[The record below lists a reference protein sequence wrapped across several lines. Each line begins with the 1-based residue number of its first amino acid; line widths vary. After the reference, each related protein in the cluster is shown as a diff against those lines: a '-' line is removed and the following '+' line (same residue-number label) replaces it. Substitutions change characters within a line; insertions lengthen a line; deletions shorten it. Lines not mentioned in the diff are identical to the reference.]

1 VHAATRHNSTG
12 YPPET
17 RTFEVERIVVPHL
30 PLPSRIDL
38 TKVDIRAIVPN
49 ALRNLPLPEVD
60 ADRVVAVAKD
70 AGYTAVGAA
79 VLAFQRAQ
87 VRRREFESWVARHVP
102 QASDAVVRA
111 GDAAEQVVAT
121 VAKAIRKEPPQN

>member
-1 VHAATRHNSTG
+1 
-12 YPPET
+12 
-17 RTFEVERIVVPHL
+17 VPNL

-38 TKVDIRAIVPN
+38 TKVDVRAIVPG
-49 ALRNLPLPEVD
+49 ALRNVRLPEVD
-60 ADRVVAVAKD
+60 AERVVAVAKD

-87 VRRREFESWVARHVP
+87 VRRRELESWVARHVP
-102 QASDAVVRA
+102 QASDAIVRA

-121 VAKAIRKEPPQN
+121 VAKAIRRESPQN

>member
-1 VHAATRHNSTG
+1 
-12 YPPET
+12 
-17 RTFEVERIVVPHL
+17 
-30 PLPSRIDL
+30 
-38 TKVDIRAIVPN
+38 
-49 ALRNLPLPEVD
+49 
-60 ADRVVAVAKD
+60 VAKD